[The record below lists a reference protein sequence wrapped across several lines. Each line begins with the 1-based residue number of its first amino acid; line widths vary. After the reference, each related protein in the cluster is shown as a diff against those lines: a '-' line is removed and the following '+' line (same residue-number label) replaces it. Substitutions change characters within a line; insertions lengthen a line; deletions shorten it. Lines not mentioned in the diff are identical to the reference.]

1 MHVIEP
7 WCSWSWRLTITSI
20 STMSERWEAVSATQI
35 TRSGA
40 TPTGTLATQ
49 VADHIGGD
57 ARMTRLSCAITHR
70 EQEEQSDVT
79 LPTMH

>member
-7 WCSWSWRLTITSI
+7 HCSRSWRLTITSI

-35 TRSGA
+35 TLSGA

-49 VADHIGGD
+49 VADHIGGS
-57 ARMTRLSCAITHR
+57 AH
-70 EQEEQSDVT
+70 V
-79 LPTMH
+79 LPELLHHSA